1 MDDNCGRYHTFILLQ
16 WRWEFGSLLDEEET
30 KQQNQ
35 VNWSFQ
41 AKVYK
46 FDKPQPGPVTFKKIN
61 KSAFY
66 KKKKKFIFWVI
77 AILRFLYL
85 MIQNNPFDPL

>member
-16 WRWEFGSLLDEEET
+16 WRWTFGSLLDEEET

-66 KKKKKFIFWVI
+66 KK
-77 AILRFLYL
+77 
-85 MIQNNPFDPL
+85 

>member
-16 WRWEFGSLLDEEET
+16 WRWAFGSLLDEEET

-46 FDKPQPGPVTFKKIN
+46 FDKTQPGPVTFKKIN

-66 KKKKKFIFWVI
+66 KKKKKLFFELSQSYDFCI
-77 AILRFLYL
+77 
-85 MIQNNPFDPL
+85 